1 MVEVEGEGEG
11 EGERCGSV
19 TDLLMGTVDLY
30 EPPSPRHHPPP
41 DPDCWGET
49 NRAPKPD
56 KDKTADTSLDTST
69 PAGDAKTDTNGLG
82 TDQLEDRSKAREQN
96 QNPSRDSDA
105 KSPKQSKVEEEVRTV
120 KEKNKPGI
128 KSRKAKPGSGPDQSK
143 PRGAATE
150 KVRPGAKSDKTSLR
164 GTKTAERGKQGNADP
179 LLLPPPRPRP
189 GG

>member
-11 EGERCGSV
+11 ESERCGSV

-49 NRAPKPD
+49 ARAPKHD
-56 KDKTADTSLDTST
+56 KDKITDTSLNIST
-69 PAGDAKTDTNGLG
+69 PAGDAQTDTNGLETG
-82 TDQLEDRSKAREQN
+82 QLEDRSKAREQN

-105 KSPKQSKVEEEVRTV
+105 KSPRHSKVEEAKIL
-120 KEKNKPGI
+120 KEKNKPGM
-128 KSRKAKPGSGPDQSK
+128 KQRKAKPGGGPDQSK
-143 PRGAATE
+143 SRGAATE
-150 KVRPGAKSDKTSLR
+150 KVRPGTKSDKTLLR
-164 GTKTAERGKQGNADP
+164 GAKTAEKGKQGTADP